1 MSVLYDDMNI
11 SGLEWC
17 VLVVGWTGAYHK
29 LVKKQPSG
37 SLVTAANITSLL
49 IHVAMVIAVQATVF
63 VLVQAQPW

>member
-1 MSVLYDDMNI
+1 M
-11 SGLEWC
+11 
-17 VLVVGWTGAYHK
+17 LVVGWTGAHDK

-49 IHVAMVIAVQATVF
+49 IHVAMVILVQAIVI